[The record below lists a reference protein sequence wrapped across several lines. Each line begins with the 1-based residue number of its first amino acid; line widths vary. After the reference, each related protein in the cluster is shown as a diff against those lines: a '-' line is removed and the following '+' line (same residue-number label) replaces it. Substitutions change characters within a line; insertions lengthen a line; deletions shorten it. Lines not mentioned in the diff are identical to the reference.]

1 MRLFF
6 KIKSKM
12 RKIVNITSK
21 FHSNIFWML
30 LGNGIKVL
38 SGILVT
44 AYVARQLGVELF
56 GIIAYSLSIL
66 TILMVI
72 SRLGMESLL
81 VRNLARIDDSQD
93 RNSNIGMAYYLM
105 QYTSLLVF
113 VSGFAV
119 VYYIFGDVDR
129 TYVILIITISVLFQ
143 PMMVIDYNFQSQC
156 LNAVNFKSKVFSII
170 IGSFVKI
177 FLAWSGHGVMV
188 IAAAYVLEP
197 MLYYAM
203 QSVSYNNIE
212 HQKPILSWVYNSKKW
227 KSNLLQSTPLVIT
240 GLLGILLTRFDHFY
254 IDAVLGVESLSIYSV
269 AVRFY
274 ESWIMFPQIVALAI
288 IPILTYKLDKSKG
301 QSDPIIQALIINI
314 SLSILFVVACYFG
327 SEYVINLL
335 FGREYIEAS
344 NVLIVLSYTT
354 IFMSIGSLYFRV
366 LINENNQKKIAIILL
381 LTLVLNIIL
390 NLILVESM
398 GVIGSAY
405 AMLLSVGLVYSLFF
419 LFDPSAIKIRHS
431 LFG

>member
-1 MRLFF
+1 
-6 KIKSKM
+6 M

>member
-129 TYVILIITISVLFQ
+129 TYVILIITISGLFQ

>member
-1 MRLFF
+1 
-6 KIKSKM
+6 M

-129 TYVILIITISVLFQ
+129 TYVILIITISVLFR
-143 PMMVIDYNFQSQC
+143 VR
-156 LNAVNFKSKVFSII
+156 V
-170 IGSFVKI
+170 
-177 FLAWSGHGVMV
+177 SGM
-188 IAAAYVLEP
+188 Y
-197 MLYYAM
+197 
-203 QSVSYNNIE
+203 
-212 HQKPILSWVYNSKKW
+212 
-227 KSNLLQSTPLVIT
+227 
-240 GLLGILLTRFDHFY
+240 
-254 IDAVLGVESLSIYSV
+254 
-269 AVRFY
+269 
-274 ESWIMFPQIVALAI
+274 
-288 IPILTYKLDKSKG
+288 
-301 QSDPIIQALIINI
+301 PII
-314 SLSILFVVACYFG
+314 
-327 SEYVINLL
+327 
-335 FGREYIEAS
+335 
-344 NVLIVLSYTT
+344 
-354 IFMSIGSLYFRV
+354 
-366 LINENNQKKIAIILL
+366 
-381 LTLVLNIIL
+381 
-390 NLILVESM
+390 
-398 GVIGSAY
+398 
-405 AMLLSVGLVYSLFF
+405 
-419 LFDPSAIKIRHS
+419 
-431 LFG
+431 